1 MSNFKRNSSNEIN
14 DFQPA
19 KIWLNIGVEVGG
31 KIITLP
37 VGIPLGED
45 TKTRGADQASLL
57 QAILGMADAV
67 PAGEQQQLTGLQ
79 LYIRKV
85 ADEQPAAVDLGLKL
99 KLK

>member
-1 MSNFKRNSSNEIN
+1 MSNFKRNNTNEIN

-31 KIITLP
+31 KVITLP

-45 TKTRGADQASLL
+45 TKARGGEQAALL
-57 QAILGMADAV
+57 EAVLGMAQQV
-67 PAGEQQQLTGLQ
+67 PAGQQQELQGL
-79 LYIRKV
+79 KV
-85 ADEQPAAVDLGLKL
+85 FLRHVSTEAPASVDLGLKL